1 VPAAVFSGQ
10 FFRPVIQA
18 SFCHTD
24 PVPTL
29 LVKNARVLVTMD
41 ATRRELENA
50 GLFIRDGLIEQI
62 GPSSELPNTADQ
74 VLDLRDHVVLPGL
87 VNTHHHLFQTLTRAV
102 PAAQDADL
110 FSWLRVLYPIW
121 ARLTPAALRSS
132 TQLGLAELALSGCTT
147 ASDHGYI
154 FPNGCTLDDQIQAA
168 LELGVRFHASRGS
181 MSLGESAGGLPPDSL
196 VESEAAILED
206 SQRVIEQF
214 HDSSHGAMTRVVLAP
229 CSPFSVTLDAMRE
242 SARLARTYG
251 VQLHTHLAETV
262 NENQFCLERF
272 GKRPVELM
280 EDLGW
285 LGSDVWFAHAVH
297 VNAHEIG
304 LFASCGCGAAHCTSS
319 NMRLGSGIMPLRAM
333 LAAGVKVGL
342 GVDGSASND
351 SSNLLLE
358 ARQAMLLSRLEGA
371 EEQRRDPGQ
380 KSRSQLSART
390 ALEVATVGGASVL
403 GRSDIGSLEVGKCAD
418 FTAVNLNRLEFSGS
432 HDPVAAVVFCATPRV
447 DYTVVH
453 GRVIVREGRLN
464 TLEERE
470 LVAEHSRHAKK
481 LLEG

>member
-1 VPAAVFSGQ
+1 MS
-10 FFRPVIQA
+10 
-18 SFCHTD
+18 TM
-24 PVPTL
+24 

-41 ATRRELENA
+41 ASRRELEDS
-50 GLFIRDGLIEQI
+50 GLFIRDGIIEQV
-62 GPSSELPNTADQ
+62 GPSSVLPTIADE

-110 FSWLRVLYPIW
+110 FSWLRTLYPIW
-121 ARLTPAALRSS
+121 ARLTPDAMRSS

-154 FPNGCTLDDQIQAA
+154 FPNGCRLDDQIYAV
-168 LELGVRFHASRGS
+168 LEVGLRFHASRGS
-181 MSLGESAGGLPPDSL
+181 MSLGESSGGLPPDSL
-196 VESEAAILED
+196 VETERAILED
-206 SQRVIEQF
+206 SQRAIEEF
-214 HDSSHGAMTRVVLAP
+214 HDPRHGAMTQIVLAP

-242 SARLARTYG
+242 SARLARAYG
-251 VQLHTHLAETV
+251 VHLHTHLAETV
-262 NENQFCLERF
+262 DENQFCLERF

-280 EDLGW
+280 EDLEW

-297 VNAHEIG
+297 VNPNEIG
-304 LFASCGCGAAHCTSS
+304 LFAKCGCGAAHCPSS
-319 NMRLGSGIMPLRAM
+319 NMRLGSGIMPLRSM

-371 EEQRRDPGQ
+371 EEQRRDPAQ
-380 KSRSQLSART
+380 QSRSQLGART
-390 ALEVATVGGASVL
+390 ALEVATIGGASVL

-470 LVAEHSRHAKK
+470 LVTEHSRHAKK
-481 LLEG
+481 LLEA

>member
-1 VPAAVFSGQ
+1 M
-10 FFRPVIQA
+10 
-18 SFCHTD
+18 
-24 PVPTL
+24 
-29 LVKNARVLVTMD
+29 LVQNTRVLVTMD
-41 ATRRELENA
+41 ASRRELEDA
-50 GLFIRDGLIEQI
+50 GLFIRDGIIEQV
-62 GPSSELPNTADQ
+62 GPSSELPATADEI
-74 VLDLRDHVVLPGL
+74 LDLRDHVVMPGL
-87 VNTHHHLFQTLTRAV
+87 INTHHHLFQTLTRAV

-121 ARLTPAALRSS
+121 ARLTPDALRSS

-154 FPNGCTLDDQIQAA
+154 FPNGCRLDDQIHAA
-168 LELGVRFHASRGS
+168 LEIGLRFHASRGS

-196 VESEAAILED
+196 VESEQAILED
-206 SQRVIEQF
+206 SGRVIERF
-214 HDSSHGAMTRVVLAP
+214 HDSSHGAMTRIVLAP

-242 SARLARTYG
+242 SARLARAYG
-251 VQLHTHLAETV
+251 VQLHTHLSETV
-262 NENQFCLERF
+262 DEDQFCLERF

-285 LGSDVWFAHAVH
+285 LGSDVWFAHTVH
-297 VNAHEIG
+297 LEPQEIR
-304 LFASCGCGAAHCTSS
+304 LFAQCGCGAAHCPSS
-319 NMRLGSGIMPLRAM
+319 NMRLGSGVMPLRAM

-371 EEQRRDPGQ
+371 EEQRRDPAQ

-390 ALEVATVGGASVL
+390 ALEVATIGGASVL

-418 FTAVNLNRLEFSGS
+418 FTAINLNRLEFSGS

-453 GRVIVREGRLN
+453 GRVIVREGHLV
-464 TLEERE
+464 TLEERD

>member
-1 VPAAVFSGQ
+1 ML
-10 FFRPVIQA
+10 I
-18 SFCHTD
+18 
-24 PVPTL
+24 
-29 LVKNARVLVTMD
+29 KNARVLVTMD
-41 ATRRELENA
+41 ASRRELEDS

-62 GPSSELPNTADQ
+62 GLSSELPITADE

-121 ARLTPAALRSS
+121 ARLTPDALRSS

-154 FPNGCTLDDQIQAA
+154 FPNGCRLDDQIHAA
-168 LELGVRFHASRGS
+168 LEVGLRFHASRGS
-181 MSLGESAGGLPPDSL
+181 MSLGESSGGLPPDSL
-196 VESEAAILED
+196 VESEHAILED
-206 SQRVIEQF
+206 SQRVIETF
-214 HDSSHGAMTRVVLAP
+214 HDSGHGAMTRIVLAP

-242 SARLARTYG
+242 SARLARAYG
-251 VQLHTHLAETV
+251 VNLHTHLAETV
-262 NENQFCLERF
+262 DENQFCLERF

-280 EDLGW
+280 EDLEW

-297 VNAHEIG
+297 LEPQEIR
-304 LFASCGCGAAHCTSS
+304 LFAQCGCGAAHCPSS
-319 NMRLGSGIMPLRAM
+319 NMRLGSGIMPLRVM
-333 LAAGVKVGL
+333 LTAGVKIGL

-371 EEQRRDPGQ
+371 EEQRRDPAQ
-380 KSRSQLSART
+380 KSRPQLSART
-390 ALEVATVGGASVL
+390 ALEVATIGGASVL
-403 GRSDIGSLEVGKCAD
+403 GRSDIGSLEVGRCAD
-418 FTAVNLNRLEFSGS
+418 FTAINLNRLEFSGS

-453 GRVIVREGRLN
+453 GRVIVREGQLV
-464 TLEERE
+464 TLEERD
-470 LVAEHSRHAKK
+470 LVTEHSRHAKK
-481 LLEG
+481 MLEA

>member
-1 VPAAVFSGQ
+1 MSTML
-10 FFRPVIQA
+10 I
-18 SFCHTD
+18 
-24 PVPTL
+24 
-29 LVKNARVLVTMD
+29 KNARVLVTMD
-41 ATRRELENA
+41 ASRRELEDS

-62 GPSSELPNTADQ
+62 GLSSELPITADE

-121 ARLTPAALRSS
+121 ARLTPDALRSS

-154 FPNGCTLDDQIQAA
+154 FPNGCRLDDQIHAA
-168 LELGVRFHASRGS
+168 LEVGLRFHASRGS
-181 MSLGESAGGLPPDSL
+181 MSLGESSGGLPPDSL
-196 VESEAAILED
+196 VESEDAILED
-206 SQRVIEQF
+206 SQRVIEKF
-214 HDSSHGAMTRVVLAP
+214 HDSGHGAMTRIVLAP

-251 VQLHTHLAETV
+251 VHLHTHLAETV
-262 NENQFCLERF
+262 DENQFCLERF

-297 VNAHEIG
+297 LEPQEIR
-304 LFASCGCGAAHCTSS
+304 LFAQCGCGAAHCPSS
-319 NMRLGSGIMPLRAM
+319 NMRLGSGIMPLRAT

-371 EEQRRDPGQ
+371 EEQRRDPAQ
-380 KSRSQLSART
+380 KSRPQLSART
-390 ALEVATVGGASVL
+390 ALEVATIGGASVL

-418 FTAVNLNRLEFSGS
+418 FTAINLNRLEFSGS

-464 TLEERE
+464 TLEERD
-470 LVAEHSRHAKK
+470 LVTEHSRHAKK
-481 LLEG
+481 MLEG

>member
-1 VPAAVFSGQ
+1 M
-10 FFRPVIQA
+10 
-18 SFCHTD
+18 T
-24 PVPTL
+24 TM
-29 LVKNARVLVTMD
+29 LVKNAHVLVTMD
-41 ATRRELENA
+41 ASRRELEGQA
-50 GLFIRDGLIEQI
+50 LFIRDGLIEQI
-62 GPSSELPNTADQ
+62 GFSSDLPYTADEI
-74 VLDLRDHVVLPGL
+74 LDLRDHVVLPGL

-121 ARLTPAALRSS
+121 ARLTPNALRSS

-168 LELGVRFHASRGS
+168 LEVGLRFHASRGS

-206 SQRVIEQF
+206 SVRVIERF
-214 HDSSHGAMTRVVLAP
+214 HDSSHGAMTRIVLAP

-242 SARLARTYG
+242 SASLARAYG
-251 VQLHTHLAETV
+251 VHLHTHLAETMD
-262 NENQFCLERF
+262 ENQFCLERF

-304 LFASCGCGAAHCTSS
+304 LFAKCGCGTAHCPSS

-333 LAAGVKVGL
+333 LAAGVKIGL

-371 EEQRRDPGQ
+371 EAQRRDPAQ
-380 KSRSQLSART
+380 KSQAQLSART
-390 ALEVATVGGASVL
+390 ALEVATIGGASVL

-418 FTAVNLNRLEFSGS
+418 FTAINLNRLEFSGS

-453 GRVIVREGRLN
+453 GRVIVREGRLV
-464 TLEERE
+464 TLEERD
-470 LVAEHSRHAKK
+470 LVTEHSHHAKK
-481 LLEG
+481 MLEG

>member
-1 VPAAVFSGQ
+1 MA
-10 FFRPVIQA
+10 
-18 SFCHTD
+18 
-24 PVPTL
+24 TL
-29 LVKNARVLVTMD
+29 LIKNARVLVTMD
-41 ATRRELENA
+41 ASRRELEQA
-50 GLFIRDGLIEQI
+50 GMFIRDGIIEQV
-62 GPSSELPNTADQ
+62 GPSSELPSTADE

-102 PAAQDADL
+102 PTAQDADL
-110 FSWLRVLYPIW
+110 FLWLRTLYPIW
-121 ARLTPAALRSS
+121 ARLTPDALRSS

-154 FPNGCTLDDQIQAA
+154 FPNGCRLDDQIHAA
-168 LELGVRFHASRGS
+168 LEVGLRFHASRGS
-181 MSLGESAGGLPPDSL
+181 MSLGESSGGLPPDSL
-196 VESEAAILED
+196 VETEAAILED
-206 SQRVIEQF
+206 SQRVIERF
-214 HDSSHGAMTRVVLAP
+214 HDSRRGSMTRIVLAP

-242 SARLARTYG
+242 SARLARAYG
-251 VQLHTHLAETV
+251 VHLHTHLAETV
-262 NENQFCLERF
+262 DENQFCLERF

-280 EDLGW
+280 EDLEW

-297 VNAHEIG
+297 VNTHEIG
-304 LFASCGCGAAHCTSS
+304 LFAKCGCGAAHCPSS

-333 LAAGVKVGL
+333 LAAGVNVGL

-358 ARQAMLLSRLEGA
+358 ARQTMLLSRLEGA
-371 EEQRRDPGQ
+371 EEQRRDPAQ
-380 KSRSQLSART
+380 KSRPQLSART
-390 ALEVATVGGASVL
+390 ALEVATIGGASVL

-453 GRVIVREGRLN
+453 GRVIVREGRLV
-464 TLEERE
+464 TLEERD
-470 LVAEHSRHAKK
+470 LVTEHSRHAKQ
-481 LLEG
+481 LLEV

>member
-1 VPAAVFSGQ
+1 MATML
-10 FFRPVIQA
+10 I
-18 SFCHTD
+18 
-24 PVPTL
+24 
-29 LVKNARVLVTMD
+29 KNARVLVTMD
-41 ATRRELENA
+41 ASRRELADA
-50 GLFIRDGLIEQI
+50 GLFIRDGIIEQV
-62 GPSSELPNTADQ
+62 GPSSELPATADE

-110 FSWLRVLYPIW
+110 FSWLRTLYPIW
-121 ARLTPAALRSS
+121 ARLTPEALRSS

-154 FPNGCTLDDQIQAA
+154 FPNGCRLDDQIHAA
-168 LELGVRFHASRGS
+168 LEIGLRFHASRGS

-196 VESEAAILED
+196 VETEAAILED

-214 HDSSHGAMTRVVLAP
+214 HDSSHGGMTRIVLAP

-242 SARLARTYG
+242 SARLARAYG
-251 VQLHTHLAETV
+251 VHLHTHLAETV
-262 NENQFCLERF
+262 DENQFCLERF

-285 LGSDVWFAHAVH
+285 LGSDVWFAHTIH
-297 VNAHEIG
+297 LEPHEIQS
-304 LFASCGCGAAHCTSS
+304 FAKCGCGAAHCPSS

-333 LAAGVKVGL
+333 LAAGVKIGL

-371 EEQRRDPGQ
+371 EEQRRDPAQ
-380 KSRSQLSART
+380 KSRPQLSART
-390 ALEVATVGGASVL
+390 ALEVATIGGASVL

-447 DYTVVH
+447 DFTVVH
-453 GRVIVREGRLN
+453 GRVIVREGRLV
-464 TLEERE
+464 TLEEQD
-470 LVAEHSRHAKK
+470 LVTMHSRHAKK
-481 LLEG
+481 LLED